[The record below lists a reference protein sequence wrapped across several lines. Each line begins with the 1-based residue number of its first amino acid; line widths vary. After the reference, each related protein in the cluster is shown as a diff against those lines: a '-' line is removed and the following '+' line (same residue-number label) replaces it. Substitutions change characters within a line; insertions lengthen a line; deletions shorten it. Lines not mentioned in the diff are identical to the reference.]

1 MKIKIK
7 LSLMVIAIVAVIVTV
22 VAVVLLR
29 EASGISVNLS
39 KRSINFL
46 AAHRAEY
53 WKGREDGFLQTLYA
67 TAGIMKDYE
76 DIPVAERRDRF
87 DAMLLSVLTSNPNF
101 YLTWSTWKPNALD
114 GMDSRYI
121 GRTGSTPTGQY
132 AMTYVS
138 DSGKITAR
146 ASGDIQATM
155 AHLTGPN
162 ARNARVEHPVPRTIN
177 GKDTYAIII
186 MVPIIN
192 PRNNEVVGSVGSLL
206 VIDGVQPTIENTLK
220 TREEI
225 TAMAIYSSNG
235 FIMASYQPDRIGKM
249 LTDVDTIYGD
259 YIQAANQAVR
269 EGKEFTC
276 SSYAPV

>member
-7 LSLMVIAIVAVIVTV
+7 LSLIVIAIVAVIVTA

-53 WKGREDGFLQTLYA
+53 WKGREDGFIRVLRTLA
-67 TAGIMKDYE
+67 NVMSNYE
-76 DIPVAERRDRF
+76 EVPAAERRDRF
-87 DAMLLSVLTSNPNF
+87 DEMLKSVITAETAMYQVYTV
-101 YLTWSTWKPNALD
+101 WKPNAVD

-121 GRTGSTPTGQY
+121 GRNGSTETGQY
-132 AMTYVS
+132 GMTFTQEN
-138 DSGKITAR
+138 GKIESRVT
-146 ASGDIQATM
+146 GDIATSM
-155 AHLTGPN
+155 SYLNGTD
-162 ARNARVEHPVPRTIN
+162 ARKDRVEHPVPRNIN
-177 GKDTYAIII
+177 GKDTYFVRM

-192 PRNNEVVGSVGSLL
+192 PRTNEVVGGVGCLL
-206 VIDGVQPTIENTLK
+206 VIDGIQPTIENTLK

-235 FIMASYQPDRIGKM
+235 FIMA
-249 LTDVDTIYGD
+249 
-259 YIQAANQAVR
+259 
-269 EGKEFTC
+269 
-276 SSYAPV
+276 